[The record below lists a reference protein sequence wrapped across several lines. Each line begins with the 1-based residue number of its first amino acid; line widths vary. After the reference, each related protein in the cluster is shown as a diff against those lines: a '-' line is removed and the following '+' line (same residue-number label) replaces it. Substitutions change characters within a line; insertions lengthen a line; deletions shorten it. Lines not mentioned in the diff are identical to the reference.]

1 MKSVCVALMCCW
13 RHLAAR
19 LKFEKW
25 VSLGSQPALCTVI
38 SSPKSYRLKPVLD
51 REEKR
56 EEGRGNMRLR
66 AQALCIPGLMKLPS
80 VWRLYPCSFYTAG
93 GRGSCSQPSAP
104 RDKMLAFFPIKFPAL
119 LQE

>member
-56 EEGRGNMRLR
+56 AEGRGNMRLR